1 MLVSSTRSPI
11 NGDNTLLMVDWGKY
25 PFLRMLVPLALGIWC
40 ASVFASFSLPFVV
53 LPVVM
58 LMLIV
63 FAVVTSVIVKTLRF
77 SWLFG
82 VFVFFGL
89 FVSGYTLTIVHQ
101 ASTQKGYFRNYEAGA
116 QYYVARMY
124 DCPTERKKTIRAV
137 LELEYQVGDSLPSR
151 PVSGKVMAYF
161 QKTDSVFPLRYGD
174 LIVIPA
180 PMQEV
185 PGPKN
190 PEEFNYRTYLMRKG
204 ITGQAYLKEGDWV
217 SLQAN
222 DAHPLYAFSY
232 RFRDRLLASLQRCG
246 LNDDEY
252 GVAAAILLGYDDKLA
267 DEVRQRYVAAGSMH
281 ILCVSGLHVGII
293 YLLAGFLLGFLNRK
307 QWQKTLKN
315 ILLLALIWFYAL
327 IAGLSP
333 SILRASMMISFVV
346 FGEIIQRKGFTVNSI
361 AASAFILLCV
371 NPYNLF
377 EIGFQLSYAAVI
389 SIVVLQKPIYNL
401 LYFRNKLLNKAWEV
415 TSVTLAAQLATIP
428 FTLFYFN
435 QFSTYFWLSN
445 LLMMPISFVVVIS
458 GMILLL
464 VSWVPYVNLIVGRLV
479 WGAVY
484 GMNTVV
490 AWVEGLPFSFIKGL
504 YVSEFEFAM
513 LLLALFLL
521 LLLAA
526 LRKRQLVI
534 GMLSAVMLFMV
545 SVTVRLYRSDDQK
558 STTVFSLRNHTAVDF
573 VRGGAHVLLADS
585 ALMADESAVDYS
597 LAGDWAKQ
605 FLSLH
610 PEVIGFEE
618 DFEGTYLRKRSN
630 LIDFDGKLLALWDGS
645 RLKDSLSYRLPVD
658 YLLVRSK
665 QKPDLQ
671 SIVNGYDLH
680 TLLIDGS
687 VPDYLAERW
696 VSQARDRALPY
707 INIGEGSVEIE
718 E

>member
-1 MLVSSTRSPI
+1 
-11 NGDNTLLMVDWGKY
+11 MVDWGKY
-25 PFLRMLVPLALGIWC
+25 PFLRMLVPMALGIWC
-40 ASVFASFSLPFVV
+40 ASAFASFSLTPVV
-53 LPVVM
+53 LAVVM
-58 LMLIV
+58 LTLIV

-89 FVSGYTLTIVHQ
+89 FVSGYTLTNVHK
-101 ASTQKGYFRNYEAGA
+101 ASARKGYYRNYEERARR
-116 QYYVARMY
+116 YYVARVY
-124 DCPTERKKTIRAV
+124 DCPTERKKTIRAI
-137 LELEYQVGDSLPSR
+137 LELEYQMGDSLLSR

-161 QKTDSVFPLRYGD
+161 QKTDSAFALRYGD

-180 PMQEV
+180 SVKEV
-185 PGPKN
+185 QGPKN
-190 PEEFNYRTYLMRKG
+190 PEEFDYRAYLMRKG
-204 ITGQAYLKEGDWV
+204 ITGQIYLKEGDWI

-252 GVAAAILLGYDDKLA
+252 AVAAAILLGYDDKLA
-267 DEVRQRYVAAGSMH
+267 DEVRQHYVAAGSMH

-293 YLLAGFLLGFLNRK
+293 YLLASFLLGFLNRK

-346 FGEIIQRKGFTVNSI
+346 FGEMIQRKGFAVNSI
-361 AASAFILLCV
+361 AASAFILLCI

-401 LYFRNKLLNKAWEV
+401 LYFKNKLLDKAWEV

-445 LLMMPISFVVVIS
+445 LLMMPLSFVVVVS

-464 VSWVPYVNLIVGRLV
+464 VSWIPYVNVIVGRLV

-504 YVSEFEFAM
+504 YVSEFEFSM
-513 LLLALFLL
+513 LLMALFLL
-521 LLLAA
+521 LLLGA
-526 LRKRQLVI
+526 LRKRRLVI
-534 GMLSAVMLFMV
+534 GMLSAMMLFMV
-545 SVTVRLYRSDDQK
+545 SVTVRLYRSDDQGGM
-558 STTVFSLRNHTAVDF
+558 TVFSLRNHTAVDF
-573 VRGGAHVLLADS
+573 VRGGEHILLADS
-585 ALMADESAVDYS
+585 ALMADESTVDYS
-597 LAGDWAKQ
+597 LKGAWAKQ

-630 LIDFDGKLLALWDGS
+630 LIAFDGKLLALWDGS
-645 RLKDSLSYRLPVD
+645 RLKDSLSYRMPVD
-658 YLLVRSK
+658 YLLVRGK

-696 VSQARDRALPY
+696 VSQAREMALPY
-707 INIGEGSVEIE
+707 INIGDGAVEIE